1 VRPDEPV
8 RQDPA
13 GTAARRGAVG
23 LGARVE
29 VFGERTGPGCATP
42 WLMIGPLA
50 WICGEGAGPLG
61 TIAREPP
68 PLRAPDG
75 LPYDYFFVGRD
86 GSFGYRNLDTAEE
99 GVPDAQLQPGF
110 GVALRF
116 TRTRPGTSDVFGL
129 TSHRYWIP
137 MRDLSGPVRS
147 PGALGA
153 ALDDSLAIGFVI
165 ADEARV
171 YSAPKLAKRT
181 EAKLSRLTRV
191 DVLEEHVA
199 GRETWLRVGEEKWL
213 RARDVTQPARV
224 PPPAEARPGERWI
237 DVDLA
242 RQVMTA
248 YVGTR
253 AVYAAPVSTGRGA
266 PGSELATPPG
276 VHRLWVKLAATDMDN
291 LENLEAEENYA
302 IQAVPWVQFFE
313 RGYGLHGA
321 FWHRAFG
328 RVQSHG
334 CVNLPPGDAEWV
346 FRWSSPRLPEGWT
359 AVLPTDYE
367 PGTIVNVH

>member
-13 GTAARRGAVG
+13 GTAPRRGAVG

-50 WICGEGAGPLG
+50 WICGEGVGPLG
-61 TIAREPP
+61 TIAPDVS

-129 TSHRYWIP
+129 TSHRFWIP

-147 PGALGA
+147 PGTLGV
-153 ALDDSLAIGFVI
+153 ALDDSLAVGFVI
-165 ADEARV
+165 ADDARV

-191 DVLEEHVA
+191 DVLEAHVA
-199 GRETWLRVGEEKWL
+199 GRETWLRVGDEKWL

-266 PGSELATPPG
+266 PGTELATPPG